1 MKKLKQSMLA
11 ATLLL
16 AVLLSGCSKL
26 GDKSGKE
33 SPPPEFDVYL
43 QLGET
48 FEVYPS
54 LATGKLLCTV
64 TNARVVT
71 EESECPPYEW
81 FVAYK
86 LTAVI
91 DGKEVYYRY
100 PDFFVE
106 GGAFDRGCRIIL
118 VDVTVENVDAKG
130 LPEDEGGHF
139 ASPYAFYASH
149 FFNMG
154 DKSVICPSPEED
166 IPSMYLKRGPMCFS
180 LANQYSEGE
189 YTDPCAIEI
198 RPGEKVSYT
207 LGYAVHTKPDGSPQ
221 DLSAFYLEA
230 SVGEEYE
237 GEYGLTHDLAH
248 IELGLGAE

>member
-1 MKKLKQSMLA
+1 MKKWKRFILA
-11 ATLLL
+11 ATLVL
-16 AVLLSGCSKL
+16 ALLLSGCSEL
-26 GDKSGKE
+26 GGKSGKE

-43 QLGET
+43 QLGDT
-48 FEVYPS
+48 FEYYPDR
-54 LATGKLLCTV
+54 ATGKLLCTV

-71 EESECPPYEW
+71 EESECPPYDW

-118 VDVTVENVDAKG
+118 VDVTLENVDAMG
-130 LPEDEGGHF
+130 LPKDQGGSF
-139 ASPYAFYASH
+139 NSPYAFYAS
-149 FFNMG
+149 FVCSMG
-154 DKSVICPSPEED
+154 NKSILIPAPD
-166 IPSMYLKRGPMCFS
+166 DLPSMYLQNGPMCFS
-180 LANQYSEGE
+180 QANQYTEGE

-198 RPGEKVSYT
+198 LPGETVTYT
-207 LGYAVHTKPDGSPQ
+207 LGFPVHTKSDGSPQ
-221 DLSAFYLEA
+221 DLSVFYLQCTK
-230 SVGEEYE
+230 VGEEYM
-237 GEYGLTHDLAH
+237 GEYGLAKDRAH

>member
-1 MKKLKQSMLA
+1 MKKWKRFILA
-11 ATLLL
+11 ATLVL
-16 AVLLSGCSKL
+16 ALLLSGCSEL
-26 GDKSGKE
+26 GGKSGKE

-43 QLGET
+43 QLGDT
-48 FEVYPS
+48 FEYYPGR
-54 LATGKLLCTV
+54 ATGKLLCTV

-71 EESECPPYEW
+71 EESECPPYDW
-81 FVAYK
+81 FVAER

-91 DGKEVYYRY
+91 DGKEVYYHY

-130 LPEDEGGHF
+130 LPKDQGGEF
-139 ASPYAFYASH
+139 ASPYAFSVNS

-154 DKSVICPSPEED
+154 DKSVVFPHPEED
-166 IPSMYLKRGPMCFS
+166 MPSGYLKTSSMCFS
-180 LANQYSEGE
+180 QANQYSEGE

-198 RPGEKVSYT
+198 LPGETVNYT
-207 LGYAVHTKPDGSPQ
+207 LGFAVHTKTDGTPR
-221 DLSAFYLEA
+221 DLSALYLEA
-230 SVGEEYE
+230 SVGPRYE
-237 GEYGLTHDLAH
+237 GDYGPTKDRAH